1 MFSQKDLDH
10 LSLPEV
16 FEEYIRLK
24 LSNAYAVIK
33 NKAQVQGIPFDF
45 TIDDLAPFPLTC
57 PVLGIPLDY
66 FKKGSGGSNHS
77 PSIDRLVPDEGYVR
91 GNVRIIS
98 QKANRLKQD
107 ATVSEQIKI
116 LSYSTGVS
124 ADDFRGLIKEK
135 AL

>member
-1 MFSQKDLDH
+1 MFKQEDLAH

-24 LSNAYAVIK
+24 LANAYAVIK
-33 NKAQVQGIPFDF
+33 NKCQSNSIPFDF
-45 TIDDLAPFPLTC
+45 VVEDLAPFPLIC
-57 PVLGIPLDY
+57 PVLGITIDY

-77 PSIDRLVPDEGYVR
+77 PSIDRLVPEDGYVR

-107 ATVSEQIKI
+107 ATVDEQIQI
-116 LSYSTGVS
+116 LSYSTGVK
-124 ADDFRGLIKEK
+124 AEDLAGLIKEK